1 MFLHCYDW
9 GKRWLYLRC
18 CDDMKLQVHNI
29 HGKEAYSNWCQFGH
43 SLPMVFCG
51 QEEPWKSYW
60 YDKGPIWF
68 WGTYLL
74 GLNLSHFW
82 TNFQHHSQFTLS
94 IYLLFPFSNWQVR
107 WHPFFL
113 EPSAPKE
120 GVRKLEFYGKKFGAR
135 QFERMASRMT
145 EVFCL
150 PVLVCIIINDSHAIH
165 LLVLLNSVRYFG
177 VLEDLNMT
185 LLDWRKFIA
194 YISKI

>member
-1 MFLHCYDW
+1 MSVRTFFAHGVLWARRTLKKLLIWKRTNLILRYLSFGTKFVTFLNY
-9 GKRWLYLRC
+9 
-18 CDDMKLQVHNI
+18 
-29 HGKEAYSNWCQFGH
+29 
-43 SLPMVFCG
+43 
-51 QEEPWKSYW
+51 
-60 YDKGPIWF
+60 
-68 WGTYLL
+68 
-74 GLNLSHFW
+74 
-82 TNFQHHSQFTLS
+82 NFQHHSQFTLS